1 MTFEGIAGIIHF
13 VERHGPQETEKTE
26 YAGVAELADA
36 QASGAC
42 GRKIVWVQVPSP
54 AFSFCSSWLNRDT
67 NVCRSG
73 GIGRRAGFRCL
84 WSQDRVGSSPISCIF
99 FCLQTGKRRP
109 DISHPAH
116 SIAVLCPFPGKYL
129 LVLARQLLAGYI
141 AQKKTEERLSAI
153 FPLSFLFFLFSFS
166 FFRLFTDR
174 SSDVLSGRFI
184 FFSCPA
190 AVNRPPSA
198 EFR

>member
-1 MTFEGIAGIIHF
+1 MLTFEGIAGIIHF

-54 AFSFCSSWLNRDT
+54 AS
-67 NVCRSG
+67 
-73 GIGRRAGFRCL
+73 
-84 WSQDRVGSSPISCIF
+84 F
-99 FCLQTGKRRP
+99 FCLQTGNRRP